1 MESRND
7 LQRAEEF
14 LAGIQVTQEHDEFP
28 EPQSQSPTENKEGNT
43 KGIESRRIHSFE
55 LNRNRVQEL
64 RKILAE
70 MLIEYRK
77 ISSRESWSRED
88 LIRVAIVQAKVH
100 RLKESNLFIDLN
112 DIQSMVKLEMAL
124 REWIRL
130 NIENGNLSVEPVAQM
145 KTVLSTVSELLQN
158 AFRLFEQSIQYL
170 EFPDISKQV
179 FRLEE
184 LEDKVKKMPLSK
196 ENLIAELVV
205 YQKKFQADE
214 WNIDG
219 RLQQGLLALDTIQD
233 TEDSIGKLPHESIRD
248 FIFQKGHFWERYET
262 LYAERHEKLCALI
275 KDYHFEEKAL
285 QKALS
290 FCKKSDYRKARIILN
305 QTLGCFSELPYE
317 FVRKA

>member
-112 DIQSMVKLEMAL
+112 DIQSMVKLEMEL

-158 AFRLFEQSIQYL
+158 AFRLFEQS
-170 EFPDISKQV
+170 
-179 FRLEE
+179 
-184 LEDKVKKMPLSK
+184 
-196 ENLIAELVV
+196 
-205 YQKKFQADE
+205 
-214 WNIDG
+214 
-219 RLQQGLLALDTIQD
+219 
-233 TEDSIGKLPHESIRD
+233 
-248 FIFQKGHFWERYET
+248 
-262 LYAERHEKLCALI
+262 
-275 KDYHFEEKAL
+275 
-285 QKALS
+285 
-290 FCKKSDYRKARIILN
+290 
-305 QTLGCFSELPYE
+305 
-317 FVRKA
+317 